1 MLNVDSLIHFLK
13 IISVLL
19 CSLENVKVSTYIVQY
34 IWKVTIYLP
43 WYERSMINSK
53 KSKFNFLIAFIF
65 QADQWSTFP
74 AAITMW
80 LWAILSHSPVQSV
93 HPPVW
98 QRCPGSSPQTPII
111 RYKSRALVSNT
122 LCPGPAVNTISL
134 SARPLPPT
142 PEFTSVGPRTPS
154 TRALTRPGLMSQE
167 VSVWK
172 MKNWSYQ
179 KISFCISQLHE
190 ITNMKSHFLEV
201 SLRDNFS
208 RPLFLFS
215 KCPVVYIFP

>member
-1 MLNVDSLIHFLK
+1 MREAWLLAKNLNS
-13 IISVLL
+13 
-19 CSLENVKVSTYIVQY
+19 
-34 IWKVTIYLP
+34 
-43 WYERSMINSK
+43 
-53 KSKFNFLIAFIF
+53 NFIIAFIF
-65 QADQWSTFP
+65 QADQWSPFP
-74 AAITMW
+74 AAVTMW

-142 PEFTSVGPRTPS
+142 PEFMSVGPRTPS
-154 TRALTRPGLMSQE
+154 IRALTRPGLMSQE
-167 VSVWK
+167 VSFCK
-172 MKNWSYQ
+172 MKNSSYQ
-179 KISFCISQLHE
+179 KIFFCISQLHE

-201 SLRDNFS
+201 SSRDNFS
-208 RPLFLFS
+208 RPLFHFS